1 MAMNERRSLRGSR
14 WRTAAV
20 ASIIGVA
27 IAACGPNPV
36 STPSSSPAFSVN
48 QFGAKGNGVFDNTAA
63 FARAIAS
70 AQAAGGGTVNVPAGR
85 YSFSSDNPPN
95 RASIVIQGSAP
106 VTLQGMGRTQTFLI
120 EARPNKGLL
129 GVVTDHTVVSN
140 LTLDTQMHNGG
151 AAIFVRAN
159 YTSLLHV
166 SVLGGAHAFA
176 LYYAGPLNATPA
188 APTYDVGNR
197 VYDLELNDLV
207 CNDGFSW
214 SFQKNSSISD
224 VVHTGSRLALYVDDA
239 TTVTDYWYT
248 PGTQQCDARDG
259 FWVTPPA
266 DDITI
271 VGFVS
276 SGEGGEV
283 GVNGAGVVG
292 RIANNVT
299 IRGLRLT
306 GGDDQLLIGDVT
318 NFLLEDSNLGDNA
331 IVIAPQQIAEGS
343 ISNCTFGRIVHKGA
357 AGALVAIKVAS

>member
-1 MAMNERRSLRGSR
+1 VSL
-14 WRTAAV
+14 
-20 ASIIGVA
+20 
-27 IAACGPNPV
+27 AACGPNPL
-36 STPSSSPAFSVN
+36 SIPSASPTFAVTKY
-48 QFGAKGNGVFDNTAA
+48 GANGNGVSDNTAA
-63 FARAIAS
+63 FARAIAA

-85 YSFSSDNPPN
+85 YSFSSDNSPN
-95 RASIVIQGSAP
+95 RASIVIQGSVS
-106 VTLQGMGRTQTFLI
+106 VTLQGMGRGQTFLI
-120 EARPNKGLL
+120 EAHPNKGLL
-129 GVVTDHTVVSN
+129 SVVTDHTVVSN
-140 LTLDTQMHNGG
+140 LTLDTQTHNGG